1 MTVSQ
6 RTGRSVGRL
15 PRILLSL
22 LALVWALIQTS
33 GGSTWRG
40 VDRLDAALQDVRLRM
55 TLPRTLDTRI
65 VIVDIDEKSQTAIG
79 RWPWRRDHLARLL
92 DELFDRQQV
101 ALVGFGQVFDTP
113 DDSSGLAR
121 LRHLAAHELRDVPA
135 LAPRLRALASRLD
148 YDAQLARALSGRPV
162 VLGYQFHRDASS
174 GATGVLPAPV
184 LTSDSW
190 SGQTVQVSQWS
201 SYRANIA
208 PLAAAAPVAGF
219 LDPQI
224 DPDGRVRAMPM
235 LAVHE
240 GRYHEALALAMFR
253 LFLGS
258 PPIEPGFPAPSLVA
272 RYRGL
277 EYLHLRQGATS
288 VSVPV
293 GQGVMARLPFRGL
306 SGAHGGSFRY
316 VSASDLLTGRLPEG
330 SLQGALILVGATA
343 AGLDTRYL
351 TPVGADYPGI
361 ELHASL
367 LSGLLDG
374 RLPVRPDYAA
384 GYGLLVVLGAG
395 LLLALALPVLSVGWG
410 TLLFA
415 AVTAGIV
422 GLNVWLSVAAGLT
435 LPLAPALLMVAGIFA
450 LGLGYDY
457 AVERRA
463 RRDLTRLFGAY
474 VPPELVREMV
484 RDPGHYGMQAVSQN
498 LTVLFCDI
506 RGFTQLSE
514 GLEPIAV
521 QSFLNRVLS
530 RLTDVIGRHGGTID
544 KYMGDCVMAFW
555 GAPLDR
561 PDHARRA
568 VAAALDL
575 SQAVRVLNDE
585 HRGQGLPEIE
595 VGIGVN
601 TGPMCV
607 GDMGSPARRA
617 YTVVGDAVNLAA
629 RLERLSAQYGV
640 TVLVG
645 EMTRREADDFDWL
658 ELDKV
663 RLKGKV
669 RAVTVYTPC
678 RPGAPA
684 HAAAN
689 DELRTWSAL
698 LKAYRAQDVSSCDRL
713 LATLGTMP
721 RTGPTP
727 VRYALYA
734 HRVAAMRGQPVD
746 PEWDGATRVN
756 A

>member
-1 MTVSQ
+1 MTASR
-6 RTGRSVGRL
+6 RTLRSAGRL

-22 LALVWALIQTS
+22 LALVWALVQTS
-33 GGSTWRG
+33 GGSMGWG
-40 VDRLDAALQDVRLRM
+40 VDRLDAALQDIRLRM

-65 VIVDIDEKSQTAIG
+65 VIVDIDEASQTAIG
-79 RWPWRRDHLARLL
+79 PWRRDHLARLL

-121 LRHLAAHELRDVPA
+121 LRHLADHELRDVPDLASRLRA
-135 LAPRLRALASRLD
+135 LAPRLD
-148 YDAQLARALSGRPV
+148 HDAQFARALSGRPV
-162 VLGYQFHRDASS
+162 VLGYHFHRDAS
-174 GATGVLPAPV
+174 GGTTGVLPAPV
-184 LTSDSW
+184 LAADSGLSPAVQVPQW
-190 SGQTVQVSQWS
+190 SG
-201 SYRANIA
+201 YRANIA

-219 LDPQI
+219 LGPQT
-224 DPDGRVRAMPM
+224 DPDGRVRAMPL
-235 LAVHE
+235 LALHA
-240 GRYHEALALAMFR
+240 GQYHEALGLAMFR
-253 LFLGS
+253 LSLGS
-258 PPIEPGFPAPSLVA
+258 PAIEPGFPAPSVVA
-272 RYRGL
+272 RFRGL
-277 EYLHLRQGATS
+277 EHLHLRQGATS

-293 GQGVMARLPFRGL
+293 GEGVMARLPFRGPG
-306 SGAHGGSFRY
+306 GAQGGSFRY
-316 VSASDLLTGRLPEG
+316 VSAADLLTGRLPEG

-343 AGLDTRYL
+343 AGLDARYL
-351 TPVGADYPGI
+351 TPVGGDYPGI

-384 GYGLLVVLGAG
+384 GYGLLVVLGVG
-395 LLLALALPVLSVGWG
+395 LLLALALPALSLGQG

-422 GLNVWLSVAAGLT
+422 GLNGWLSVAAGLT
-435 LPLAPALLMVAGIFA
+435 LPLAPALLMATGIFA
-450 LGLGYDY
+450 LSWGYGFVV
-457 AVERRA
+457 ARRA

-474 VPPELVREMV
+474 LSPELVQKMV
-484 RDPGHYGMQAVSQN
+484 SDPGHDRMQAVSQN

-506 RGFTQLSE
+506 RGFTQLAE
-514 GLEPIAV
+514 GLEPIALQAV
-521 QSFLNRVLS
+521 LRRVLS
-530 RLTDVIGRHGGTID
+530 RLTDVIGRHGGTLD

-561 PDHARRA
+561 PDHARCA

-575 SQAVRVLNDE
+575 SQALQAINDE
-585 HRGQGLPEIE
+585 HQGQGLPAIA

-601 TGPMCV
+601 TGPVCV
-607 GDMGSPARRA
+607 GDMGSPARRV
-617 YTVVGDAVNLAA
+617 YTVVGEAVNLAA
-629 RLERLSAQYGV
+629 RLERLSALYGV

-645 EMTRREADDFDWL
+645 EATRREADDFDWL

-663 RLKGKV
+663 RFTGKV
-669 RAVTVYTPC
+669 RAVTVYTPR
-678 RPGAPA
+678 RPDAPV
-684 HAAAN
+684 HASSAVT

-713 LATLGTMP
+713 LASLGAMP
-721 RTGPTP
+721 RTVPFP

-734 HRVAAMRGQPVD
+734 QRVAALRGQPVD
-746 PEWDGATRVN
+746 PAWDGATRVD